1 MYCSS
6 KEVEY
11 IMLTIEFLKT
21 VENLEL
27 ISLETKNLYIE
38 KIEVEI
44 SIISKELAKLN
55 VKKTTRQS
63 FKPHEFK
70 SNKKRLSQ
78 LLGCVN
84 YMNGLNKFK

>member
-1 MYCSS
+1 MSLSS
-6 KEVEY
+6 EDIKKIIVNTE
-11 IMLTIEFLKT
+11 LT
-21 VENLEL
+21 
-27 ISLETKNLYIE
+27 SLEARNLCLEIGL
-38 KIEVEI
+38 EI
-44 SIISKELAKLN
+44 SIIAKELAKLN

-84 YMNGLNKFK
+84 YMNRLNKFK

>member
-1 MYCSS
+1 MFRSS
-6 KEVEY
+6 KEVED
-11 IMLTIEFLKT
+11 IIKTIKNPES
-21 VENLEL
+21 EL
-27 ISLETKNLYIE
+27 ISLETKNLCIE

-63 FKPHEFK
+63 FKPHGFK

-84 YMNGLNKFK
+84 YMNRLNKFK